1 MNAQKLLGLVLLVV
15 GLILLFFG
23 WNASQSMGEELTET
37 FTGRFTDETMWYLI
51 GGAVMSIVGLVLTV
65 TRK

>member
-15 GLILLFFG
+15 GLMLLFFG
-23 WNASQSMGEELTET
+23 WNASQSLGEEVTET

-51 GGAVMSIVGLVLTV
+51 GGAVLSIVGLVLTIA
-65 TRK
+65 RK